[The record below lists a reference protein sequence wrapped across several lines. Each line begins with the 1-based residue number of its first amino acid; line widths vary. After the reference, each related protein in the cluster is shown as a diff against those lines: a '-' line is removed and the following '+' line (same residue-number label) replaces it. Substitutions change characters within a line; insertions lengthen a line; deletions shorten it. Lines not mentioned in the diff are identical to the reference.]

1 MSRLTARVC
10 ERPSRVDGDDLKL
23 LGLDLEN
30 GSTCYRQ
37 GGDGKRGER
46 ENDNVSKNK
55 LSKFNLLSLY
65 NVPGIMAYGL
75 HRLHSLML
83 ARAL

>member
-1 MSRLTARVC
+1 MEEDR
-10 ERPSRVDGDDLKL
+10 
-23 LGLDLEN
+23 
-30 GSTCYRQ
+30 
-37 GGDGKRGER
+37 RGER

-65 NVPGIMAYGL
+65 HVPGIMAYGL
-75 HRLHSLML
+75 PRLHSSML